1 MTKTFTAY
9 HPAINFAFFA
19 GAIGLGMFISHPLFS
34 LVSLIIS
41 LSYYL
46 TLSKGKS
53 KKFLLW
59 YIVMFIAVVFFNG
72 VMNTMGNTVLFT
84 WLKNRPVT
92 FEALFYGAVTG
103 INFVSVM
110 LWFSCYNIIMTTDKF
125 TYLFGRFAPSITLVL
140 SMILRLIP
148 NLIKKTK
155 TIIGA
160 RNCIGKGT
168 EGNTFKA
175 KLNNGLE
182 TLSILTFCA
191 LEDAVIT
198 ADSMRSRGYVDD
210 KHTSYHTYKRQKR
223 DIVIGAVFAVTAV
236 ATVICIVKG
245 CTQMQFLPAIVFP
258 QVTIFTYI
266 GIISYSLFLSIPLI
280 IEFSEEITWHIL
292 KSKI

>member
-1 MTKTFTAY
+1 MTKTFGTY
-9 HPAINFAFFA
+9 HPATNFAFFA
-19 GAIGLGMFISHPLFS
+19 GAIGLSMFISHPLFS
-34 LVSLIIS
+34 LVSLIFS

-46 TLSKGKS
+46 VLSKGKS

-59 YIVMFIAVVFFNG
+59 YIVMFITVVFFNG
-72 VMNTMGNTVLFT
+72 AMNTMGDTVLFV

-110 LWFSCYNIIMTTDKF
+110 LWFCCYNIIMTTDKF
-125 TYLFGRFAPSITLVL
+125 ICLFGRFAPSITLVL

-148 NLIKKTK
+148 ALTKKTK

-160 RNCIGKGT
+160 RSCIGKGT
-168 EGNTFKA
+168 AGDTFRD

-182 TLSILTFCA
+182 TLSILTSCA
-191 LEDAVIT
+191 LEDAVVT
-198 ADSMRSRGYVDD
+198 ADSMRSRGYVDHT
-210 KHTSYHTYKRQKR
+210 HTSYHTYKKQLR
-223 DIVIGAVFAVTAV
+223 DIVVAALFAVTAIAV
-236 ATVICIVKG
+236 IICIFTG

-258 QVTIFTYI
+258 ETTVFTYI
-266 GIISYSLFLSIPLI
+266 GITAYAIFLAIPII